1 MARNDDEPEVQSSGK
16 RLKCSKHDDE
26 QLEHEEEEEEEQ
38 VSELP
43 LKPGLF
49 FYPMT
54 PTSFVVSDAL
64 EPEFPIIYVNKVFE
78 IYTGYRADEVLG
90 QNWYDETQL
99 RDDFLLLLFFLAV
112 FSFPFLVLE
121 AVVILVYEWIQNVIY
136 GRRNFWML
144 GTVVW
149 NELIQEN

>member
-1 MARNDDEPEVQSSGK
+1 MFPITAMEEINISKALSNHFHFQVLTEERKRRMPMAKKDDEPELRSSGK

-26 QLEHEEEEEEEQ
+26 HLGNEEEEEQ

-64 EPEFPIIYVNKVFE
+64 EPDFPIIYVNKVFE
-78 IYTGYRADEVLG
+78 IFTGYRADEVLG
-90 QNWYDETQL
+90 QNWYDGIQF
-99 RDDFLLLLFFLAV
+99 RDYFSCFPVLV
-112 FSFPFLVLE
+112 F
-121 AVVILVYEWIQNVIY
+121 AGCY
-136 GRRNFWML
+136 RR
-144 GTVVW
+144 
-149 NELIQEN
+149 QR